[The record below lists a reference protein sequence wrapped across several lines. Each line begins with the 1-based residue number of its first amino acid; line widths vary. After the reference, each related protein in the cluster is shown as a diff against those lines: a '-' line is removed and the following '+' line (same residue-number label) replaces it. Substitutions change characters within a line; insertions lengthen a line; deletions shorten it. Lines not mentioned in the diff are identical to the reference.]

1 MLIDVF
7 CDTSQR
13 FKVLFNM
20 QAVLTLQAV
29 TLQRLPQWYL
39 CAAMVHQPP
48 GLLLAVTRVARSNVD
63 AQTPLYSKASY
74 EQTGQAAGQQL

>member
-48 GLLLAVTRVARSNVD
+48 GLLLAVTRVARSNIFMCCSCAQCYRRCSD
-63 AQTPLYSKASY
+63 AAVQ
-74 EQTGQAAGQQL
+74 